1 MNTQQN
7 NDIALLRKFSQD
19 NDHCAFNELVDR
31 YKNLVW
37 KVAYSFTSDTQES
50 QDILQDT
57 FIRLFESAH
66 KFKPD
71 ASLSTY
77 IFRIVTNLC
86 IDYKKKKRPET
97 HEDIDSFTNN
107 AMLSTDQQLENK
119 SNALFLKS
127 ALRKLPE
134 RQRLAI
140 IYKYDHNLPVRDIA
154 DIMKVSEKAVERLLA
169 HGRETLK
176 MIFEKN
182 KFKAGDF
189 PSTVV

>member
-1 MNTQQN
+1 MNTKPN
-7 NDIALLRKFSQD
+7 NDIELLRKFSQD

-37 KVAYSFTSDTQES
+37 KVAYRFTSDTQET

-71 ASLSTY
+71 ASLSTF

-86 IDYKKKKRPET
+86 IDQKKKKRPDTYEN
-97 HEDIDSFTNN
+97 IDSFASVTIL
-107 AMLSTDQQLENK
+107 ASDQLLEK
-119 SNALFLKS
+119 KYNALFLKN
-127 ALRKLPE
+127 ALRKLPH

-140 IYKYDHNLPVRDIA
+140 IYKYDHNLPVKEIA
-154 DIMKVSEKAVERLLA
+154 EILKVSEKAVERLLA
-169 HGRETLK
+169 HGREALK
-176 MIFEKN
+176 AIFEKN
-182 KFKAGDF
+182 KF
-189 PSTVV
+189 

>member
-1 MNTQQN
+1 MNTKQN
-7 NDIALLRKFSQD
+7 NDIELLRKFSQD
-19 NDHCAFNELVDR
+19 NDHSAFNELVDR

-37 KVAYSFTSDTQES
+37 KVAYSFTSDTQET

-57 FIRLFESAH
+57 FIRLFESAP

-77 IFRIVTNLC
+77 IYRIVTNLC
-86 IDYKKKKRPET
+86 IDHKKKKRPDI
-97 HEDIDSFTNN
+97 HDNIDSFPSDTI
-107 AMLSTDQQLENK
+107 SSSDQLLENK
-119 SNALFLKS
+119 HNLIFLNK

-140 IYKYDHNLPVRDIA
+140 IYKYDHNLPVKDIA
-154 DIMKVSEKAVERLLA
+154 EILKVSEKAVERLLA

-176 MIFEKN
+176 TIFEKN
-182 KFKAGDF
+182 KL
-189 PSTVV
+189 